1 MVLMRNC
8 FSLFI
13 VFVFA
18 SSTVF
23 SNVTVSVGDV
33 AVDGYTNEIIIP
45 VSLTNPVD
53 AVGGFQFDVAAT
65 PNLVNISSVTTED
78 AMFSADYNVFNDG
91 SARVVFYHSS
101 GGEISAGPT
110 VPNAVLYL
118 HYDGSDVLS
127 AIIDLEASNFTSKIR
142 CF

>member
-33 AVDGYTNEIIIP
+33 AVDGYTNEIIVP

-65 PNLVNISSVTTED
+65 PNLVNKSPSPSNPSVFSIYISS
-78 AMFSADYNVFNDG
+78 
-91 SARVVFYHSS
+91 
-101 GGEISAGPT
+101 I
-110 VPNAVLYL
+110 
-118 HYDGSDVLS
+118 
-127 AIIDLEASNFTSKIR
+127 
-142 CF
+142 